1 MKKNFKFTVCVFTLL
16 AVLVSGF
23 YHGPIQLEA
32 AETTAVTETTAA
44 KTMEAVDAAPIM
56 NTSSVK
62 TCLDHYNSGIASL
75 LDPTHLTIDGEIKL
89 AEGTKELE
97 YELVMSNVTNTLN
110 VREEA
115 NEEALIVGKLY
126 RDCGAV
132 VLDRQDGWTKI
143 KSGNL
148 VGWAKDEYLFFGEAA
163 EAEALRVGYSIAVV
177 KSDAIRVR
185 EEANAEA
192 ASLGYAALNEQLT
205 VVSEIDEQWL
215 CVEYGD
221 GIGYVLC
228 DNVSKEFS
236 VDHGET
242 IDEITERK
250 MKEEAEKNKLKKYY
264 GAMSAD
270 EYELLLL
277 SALIYCEAGSESYE
291 GKIAV
296 GAVVCNRVR
305 NASYPDSLQGVIYA
319 SGQFSPAM
327 SGKVD
332 RVMAGGNIPQSC
344 KDAAAEALGGYT
356 NVGDSLYFR
365 RNNGTREGVVIGN
378 HVFY

>member
-23 YHGPIQLEA
+23 YYGPLPLKA
-32 AETTAVTETTAA
+32 AETVTMTETAETG
-44 KTMEAVDAAPIM
+44 TVEAVDIVPTV

-62 TCLDHYNSGIASL
+62 ACLDHYNSGVASL
-75 LDPTHLTIDGEIKL
+75 LDPTDLSNAGEIRL
-89 AEGTKELE
+89 AETAKEPE
-97 YELVMSNVTNTLN
+97 YELVMTNVTNTLN

-115 NEEALIVGKLY
+115 DTEALIVGKLY

-132 VLDRQDGWTKI
+132 VLDRQEGWTKI

-192 ASLGYAALNEQLT
+192 ASLGYAALNEELT
-205 VVSEIDEQWL
+205 VVSEVDEQWL

-228 DNVSKEFS
+228 ENVSKEFS

-327 SGKVD
+327 NGKLD
-332 RVMAGGNIPQSC
+332 RVMVSGRIPQSC